1 MGEFRRL
8 LSFVLPYRSLFILS
22 LFVVLISAFI
32 ELSMPYIVK
41 TAIDKHIT
49 PQVAKLNEVPK
60 WYQNYKDA
68 FYDDYVILN
77 KIPNHLRS
85 ELEKTGYLSNER
97 YFIISD
103 SVENAIR
110 FKDKYIISVENYKK
124 IENGLSL
131 RKDDIKGILLLGGL
145 YVIAII
151 LDFILNYLQIII
163 LTLMGQRSIFEI
175 RKKLFDHILK
185 LPMSFF
191 QKQKVG
197 RLVTRVAND
206 IDAINE
212 FYTSVLVSLVKDF
225 VLILGII
232 ILMFIMNA
240 RITLLVLSIIPF
252 LFIATALF
260 TYFVRSAYDN
270 ERRILGE
277 LNGFLNESIVGIYVI
292 QALNSQNYMF
302 SKFIKINNDLFKVF
316 LNFIYVFGIFMPVV
330 SLASS
335 VAIALLIYKG
345 GGDIIKQAFTFGAL
359 VAFINYI
366 EMLFDPIR
374 DLSEKYNTMQSAFI
388 ASKRIFLLLS
398 ENEEDKGKGIV
409 LKEVKGRI
417 EFKNVWFAYE
427 NEEWVLKNFN
437 LVVEPGEK
445 VAIVG
450 PTGSGK
456 TTIMNLVLRFWDVQK
471 GEILLDGVNVKDL
484 DLKFLRSQFSLVLQ
498 DVFLFSGSIE
508 DNVFLYRRNGKVEE
522 YFEYLGVS
530 SLLDLNKIVNER
542 GISLSSGQR
551 QIVSF
556 ARAMANNPKI
566 LLLDEATS
574 NVDQETES
582 IVQSSLEK
590 LLENR
595 TAIIIAHRLST
606 IKSADK
612 IVVLY
617 YGEKIEEGKHQEL
630 VDKKGFYYYLYTL
643 QFESV

>member
-8 LSFVLPYRSLFILS
+8 LSFVLPYRNLLIISSFI
-22 LFVVLISAFI
+22 VLISALI
-32 ELSMPYIVK
+32 ELSMPYIIK

-49 PQVAKLNEVPK
+49 PQVAKLNKVPK
-60 WYQNYKDA
+60 WYKDYEDA
-68 FYDDYVILN
+68 FYEDYVVLN
-77 KIPNHLRS
+77 KIPNHLRL
-85 ELEKTGYLSNER
+85 ELEKAGYLSNER

-103 SVENAIR
+103 SAENAIK
-110 FKDKYIISVENYKK
+110 FKDKYIISVEHYKK
-124 IENGLSL
+124 LKDGLFL
-131 RKDDIKGILLLGGL
+131 RKDDVKGILMFGGL
-145 YVIAII
+145 YILAII
-151 LDFILNYLQIII
+151 FDFILNYLQIII

-175 RKKLFDHILK
+175 RTKLFNHLLK
-185 LPMSFF
+185 LPMIFF
-191 QKQKVG
+191 QRQKVG

-206 IDAINE
+206 IEAINE
-212 FYTSVLVSLVKDF
+212 FYTSVLVSFVKDF

-232 ILMFIMNA
+232 IIMLIINVQ
-240 RITLLVLSIIPF
+240 ITLIVLLMIPF
-252 LFIATALF
+252 ILIASAIF
-260 TYFVRSAYDN
+260 RHFARNAYDN
-270 ERRILGE
+270 VRRILGE

-292 QALNSQNYMF
+292 QAFNSQNYMF
-302 SKFIKINNDLFKVF
+302 NKFIKNNNDLFKAF
-316 LNFIYVFGIFMPVV
+316 LNLVYVFGIFMPVV

-335 VAIALLIYKG
+335 ITIALLIYKG
-345 GGDIIKQAFTFGAL
+345 GLDIINQAFTFGAL

-366 EMLFDPIR
+366 EMLFGPIR

-388 ASKRIFLLLS
+388 ASKRIFLLLL

-427 NEEWVLKNFN
+427 NEDWVLKNFN
-437 LVVEPGEK
+437 LIVEPGEK

-456 TTIMNLVLRFWDVQK
+456 TTIMNLILRFWDVQK
-471 GEILLDGVNVKDL
+471 GEILLDGVNIKDL

-498 DVFLFSGSIE
+498 DIFLFSGSIE
-508 DNVFLYRRNGKVEE
+508 DNVFLYRKNGKLGK

-530 SLLDLNKIVNER
+530 GLLDLNRVVNER

-551 QIVSF
+551 QIISF
-556 ARAMANNPKI
+556 ARAIANNPKI

-574 NVDQETES
+574 NVDQETEH
-582 IVQSSLEK
+582 IIQNSLEK
-590 LLENR
+590 LLENK

-606 IKSADK
+606 IKSAHK

-617 YGEKIEEGKHQEL
+617 YGEKIEEGTHQEL
-630 VDKKGFYYYLYTL
+630 MEKKGFYYYLYTL
-643 QFESV
+643 QFENV

>member
-49 PQVAKLNEVPK
+49 PQVAKLNGVPK